1 MNRQSDLDAFY
12 GLLGQLESRT
22 GGYRRLGACD
32 GKMPW
37 PERGVYFFFEPGER
51 RLTDPDAPRVV
62 RVGTHALAARS
73 RTTLW
78 KRLRQHRGTNR
89 RIGGNHRGS
98 IFRLLSGEALMIRD
112 PALTL
117 ESWGRGANAPREI
130 RDTEREHEARVS
142 QYLGNMTLL
151 FVEAPDEPGPTS
163 ARGVIERNSIALLS
177 NVVEPNEDGPSP
189 DWLGHHSGRERVR
202 HSGLWN
208 NNHVDEA
215 YDRNFLNLFEDL
227 VNRTSVR

>member
-12 GLLGQLESRT
+12 GLLGQLEART

-37 PERGVYFFFEPGER
+37 PERGVYFFFEAGER
-51 RLTDPDAPRVV
+51 RLTDPAVPRVV

-73 RTTLW
+73 STTLW

-98 IFRLLSGEALMIRD
+98 IFRLLSGEALMTRD
-112 PALTL
+112 PDLTL
-117 ESWGRGANAPREI
+117 DSWGRGANAAREI

-151 FVEAPDEPGPTS
+151 FVEVPDEPGPTS
-163 ARGVIERNSIALLS
+163 ARGIVERNSIALLS
-177 NVVEPNEDGPSP
+177 SFVEPNQDRPSQN
-189 DWLGHHSGRERVR
+189 WLGHHSGRERVR
-202 HSGLWN
+202 RSGLWN

-215 YDRNFLNLFEDL
+215 YDPDFLNLFEDL
-227 VNRTSVR
+227 VNQTSVR